1 MFSGEFE
8 HTLDDKCRFIV
19 PIRFRE
25 RLEEG
30 AVVTRGL
37 DGCLWIFPVG
47 DYETLMAQLQELNQ
61 FTKSTRQMFRL
72 LTGHDLRLDKQGRL
86 LIPPPLRKHAE
97 IEPDSEIV
105 VVGINAKTPHLEV
118 WNKQR
123 WNGVQNALE
132 SDSDDWSEEL
142 ARHGFSLR

>member
-1 MFSGEFE
+1 MKYVLVALCSL
-8 HTLDDKCRFIV
+8 TLAGSALFYSFNQEACCEYI
-19 PIRFRE
+19 
-25 RLEEG
+25 G
-30 AVVTRGL
+30 
-37 DGCLWIFPVG
+37 
-47 DYETLMAQLQELNQ
+47 LMAPEGV
-61 FTKSTRQMFRL
+61 SEVP
-72 LTGHDLRLDKQGRL
+72 GV
-86 LIPPPLRKHAE
+86 KHAE

-132 SDSDDWSEEL
+132 SESDEWSEEL